1 LIKNDTF
8 ELMLKEFKNT
18 EQNLKK
24 EVKLRLVKDQFIDNQ
39 IIESQITKK
48 IGADAFH
55 FVSSYINLY
64 IDSTLL
70 ISTTNDFNITS
81 HLNKVDSILN
91 LSKVNNIR
99 YINKFFEKV
108 NEKLRKADT
117 FICCFET
124 IQARKERHKIG
135 NVPLIKNLWF
145 TFEFVFLRMFPKIW
159 GLKKIYFLVT
169 RGRNR
174 LLSKAEV
181 MGRLVSCGFNIEASE
196 AFNGITYVVCK
207 KIKKPVFNMGDFYG
221 PLFKMQRMG
230 KGGKLIGV
238 YKFRTMHPYAEYLQD
253 YVLNL
258 NGYAESGKP
267 KDDFRLTPWG
277 RFMRRYWLDE
287 LPQLIN
293 VCKGELKLV
302 GVRPISE
309 RYFQDIPKDLQE
321 LRVKFKPG
329 CIPPYV
335 ALDRKSNVES
345 VLQSEREYLQE
356 KIRRPYTTDTRYF
369 FKAIFNIIFKRK
381 RSA

>member
-1 LIKNDTF
+1 MKKLITERSGEEAYDFFSRYVTVDSPDT
-8 ELMLKEFKNT
+8 
-18 EQNLKK
+18 
-24 EVKLRLVKDQFIDNQ
+24 LV
-39 IIESQITKK
+39 
-48 IGADAFH
+48 
-55 FVSSYINLY
+55 V
-64 IDSTLL
+64 
-70 ISTTNDFNITS
+70 STTNEFNIINNPYRFTT
-81 HLNKVDSILN
+81 IIN

-99 YINKFFEKV
+99 RINKFFEKV
-108 NEKLRKADT
+108 NDKLENGSV

-124 IQARKERHKIG
+124 IAARKKRHSIGKIP
-135 NVPLIKNLWF
+135 VIKNIYF
-145 TFEFVFLRMFPKIW
+145 VFEFVFLRVFPKMW
-159 GLKKIYFLVT
+159 GLKKLYFLLT

-174 LLSKAEV
+174 LLSKAEGL
-181 MGRLVSCGFNIEASE
+181 GRLISCGFEINAVE
-196 AFNGITYVVCK
+196 AFNGLTYVVCK
-207 KIKKPVFNMGDFYG
+207 KVKEPVFNMEASYG

-230 KGGKLIGV
+230 KDGKLIGV

-253 YVLNL
+253 YVLNI

-321 LRVKFKPG
+321 LRLKFKPG

-335 ALDRKSNVES
+335 ALNRKGNIES

-369 FKAIFNIIFKRK
+369 FKAIFNIIFRRK

>member
-1 LIKNDTF
+1 MKALLTDKVGEEAYVFFSSHIDT
-8 ELMLKEFKNT
+8 EASDT
-18 EQNLKK
+18 
-24 EVKLRLVKDQFIDNQ
+24 LV
-39 IIESQITKK
+39 
-48 IGADAFH
+48 
-55 FVSSYINLY
+55 V
-64 IDSTLL
+64 
-70 ISTTNDFNITS
+70 STTNEFNI
-81 HLNKVDSILN
+81 LNHPGKLNAILN

-99 YINKFFEKV
+99 YINKFFEQL
-108 NEKLRKADT
+108 NGKLQNGNT
-117 FICCFET
+117 LIVCCET
-124 IQARKERHKIG
+124 IVARKERHRIG
-135 NVPLIKNLWF
+135 NIPIIRNLWF
-145 TFEFVFLRMFPKIW
+145 GMEFIFLRVFPKVW
-159 GLKKIYFLVT
+159 GFKKVYFLLT

-196 AFNGITYVVCK
+196 AFNGLTYIVCK
-207 KIKKPVFNMGDFYG
+207 KIKEPVFNMGASYG
-221 PLFKMQRMG
+221 PLFKMPRMG
-230 KGGKLIGV
+230 KKGKAIGV

-253 YVLNL
+253 YVLQL

-277 RFMRRYWLDE
+277 RFLRRYWLDE

-302 GVRPISE
+302 GVRPISQ

-321 LRVKFKPG
+321 LRLKFTPG

-335 ALDRKSNVES
+335 ALNRKANVES

-356 KIRRPYTTDTRYF
+356 KLKNPYTTDTKYF
-369 FKAIFNIIFKRK
+369 FKAIYNIIFRRK

>member
-1 LIKNDTF
+1 MKEHIINKSGEETYSFISHYLDPESKKTLI
-8 ELMLKEFKNT
+8 
-18 EQNLKK
+18 
-24 EVKLRLVKDQFIDNQ
+24 
-39 IIESQITKK
+39 
-48 IGADAFH
+48 
-55 FVSSYINLY
+55 
-64 IDSTLL
+64 
-70 ISTTNDFNITS
+70 ISTTNDFNITNYPGD
-81 HLNKVDSILN
+81 LNSIVN

-108 NEKLRKADT
+108 NAKLINGDV

-124 IQARKERHKIG
+124 IASRKERHRLG
-135 NVPLIKNLWF
+135 NIPILKNIWF
-145 TFEFVFLRMFPKIW
+145 GAEFVFLRMFPKIW

-181 MGRLVSCGFNIEASE
+181 MGRLVSCGFSIEASE
-196 AFNGITYVVCK
+196 AFNGITYAVCK
-207 KIKKPVFNMGDFYG
+207 KIKEPVFNMGASYG
-221 PLFKMQRMG
+221 PIFKMQRVG
-230 KGGKLIGV
+230 KNGKTIGV

-258 NGYAESGKP
+258 NGYADSGKP

-277 RFMRRYWLDE
+277 RFLRRYWLDE

-309 RYFQDIPKDLQE
+309 RYFQDIPKDLQV
-321 LRVKFKPG
+321 LRSKFKPG

-335 ALDRKSNVES
+335 ALNRKSDVAS

-356 KIRRPYTTDTRYF
+356 KIKRAYTTDTRFF
-369 FKAIFNIIFKRK
+369 FKAIFNIVFKRK

>member
-1 LIKNDTF
+1 MKQL
-8 ELMLKEFKNT
+8 
-18 EQNLKK
+18 
-24 EVKLRLVKDQFIDNQ
+24 
-39 IIESQITKK
+39 IIEKAGIK
-48 IGADAFH
+48 AFKFLNQH
-55 FVSSYINLY
+55 TEVESPE
-64 IDSTLL
+64 TLVV
-70 ISTTNDFNITS
+70 STTNEFNIINNRNS
-81 HLNKVDSILN
+81 FNSIIN
-91 LSKVNNIR
+91 LSKINNIR

-108 NEKLRKADT
+108 NSKLVNGNT
-117 FICCFET
+117 FIVCFET
-124 IQARKERHKIG
+124 IKARKERHRLG
-135 NVPLIKNLWF
+135 NIPVVRNLWF
-145 TFEFVFLRMFPKIW
+145 AVEFVFLRVFPKMW
-159 GLKKIYFLVT
+159 GFKKIYFLLT

-181 MGRLVSCGFNIEASE
+181 MGRLVSCGFKIEASQSID
-196 AFNGITYVVCK
+196 GITYVITK
-207 KIKKPVFNMGDFYG
+207 KTMEPEFNMHVSYG

-230 KGGKLIGV
+230 KNGKMIGV

-258 NGYAESGKP
+258 NGYSESGKP

-277 RFMRRYWLDE
+277 RFLRRYWLDE

-293 VCKGELKLV
+293 VLKGELKLV

-309 RYFQDIPKDLQE
+309 RYFQDIPNDLQE

-345 VLQSEREYLQE
+345 VLQSEREYLVE
-356 KIRRPYTTDTRYF
+356 KLKNPYTTDCKYF
-369 FKAIFNIIFKRK
+369 LNAIFNIVFKRK

>member
-1 LIKNDTF
+1 VKQDIIYKAG
-8 ELMLKEFKNT
+8 KETYDFFS
-18 EQNLKK
+18 
-24 EVKLRLVKDQFIDNQ
+24 QFIDP
-39 IIESQITKK
+39 ESKQ
-48 IGADAFH
+48 
-55 FVSSYINLY
+55 
-64 IDSTLL
+64 TLI
-70 ISTTNDFNITS
+70 ISTTNDFNITNYPIELS
-81 HLNKVDSILN
+81 AIVN

-108 NEKLRKADT
+108 NAKLNTGDT

-124 IQARKERHKIG
+124 IASRKERHRIG
-135 NVPLIKNLWF
+135 NIPILKYIWF
-145 TFEFVFLRMFPKIW
+145 GTEFIFLRMFPKMW
-159 GLKKIYFLVT
+159 GFKKIYFLVT

-181 MGRLVSCGFNIEASE
+181 MGRLVSCGFSIEASE

-207 KIKKPVFNMGDFYG
+207 KTKEPVFNMEASYG

-230 KGGKLIGV
+230 KDGKLIGV

-253 YVLNL
+253 YVLNI
-258 NGYAESGKP
+258 NGYADSGKP
-267 KDDFRLTPWG
+267 KNDFRLTPWG

-329 CIPPYV
+329 CIPPYI
-335 ALDRKSNVES
+335 ALNRKGNVES

-356 KIRRPYTTDTRYF
+356 KIKRPYTTDTRYF
-369 FKAIFNIIFKRK
+369 FKAIFNIIFRRK